1 MDSFQYP
8 WWSLKLKIFFYKF
21 DNCII
26 KSKKFLCIFC
36 CMIIDGKQITIHQMQ
51 REFSDLELSA
61 LFDLLA
67 DYTVEY
73 TRHILN
79 GVEQLISLKITKY

>member
-1 MDSFQYP
+1 M
-8 WWSLKLKIFFYKF
+8 
-21 DNCII
+21 I
-26 KSKKFLCIFC
+26 KSKKFPCIFC
-36 CMIIDGKQITIHQMQ
+36 RMIIDGKQITIHQMQ

-73 TRHILN
+73 TRHILK
-79 GVEQLISLKITKY
+79 GVEQLISLKITRH

>member
-1 MDSFQYP
+1 
-8 WWSLKLKIFFYKF
+8 
-21 DNCII
+21 
-26 KSKKFLCIFC
+26 
-36 CMIIDGKQITIHQMQ
+36 MIIDGKQITIHQMQ